1 MMQIQIDLKPI
12 VRFAIV
18 FAASA
23 AVVLAILVL
32 APAGVGLS
40 VGELAGHT
48 VLILVCYL
56 FGVLA
61 ISLWRGWVRIG
72 S

>member
-1 MMQIQIDLKPI
+1 MRIQIDRKPM
-12 VRFAIV
+12 VSFAIA

-32 APAGVGLS
+32 FPAGVGLS
-40 VGELAGHT
+40 VGELADHT

-61 ISLWRGWVRIG
+61 ISLWRGWVRIR

>member
-1 MMQIQIDLKPI
+1 MMQIQIDRKPI
-12 VRFAIV
+12 FRLARDLAAGTVIV
-18 FAASA
+18 F
-23 AVVLAILVL
+23 AILVL
-32 APAGVGLS
+32 APDGIGLS

>member
-1 MMQIQIDLKPI
+1 MQIQIDRKPI
-12 VRFAIV
+12 VRFAIA

-32 APAGVGLS
+32 FPAGAGLS
-40 VGELAGHT
+40 AGELAGHT

-61 ISLWRGWVRIG
+61 VSLWRGWVRIG